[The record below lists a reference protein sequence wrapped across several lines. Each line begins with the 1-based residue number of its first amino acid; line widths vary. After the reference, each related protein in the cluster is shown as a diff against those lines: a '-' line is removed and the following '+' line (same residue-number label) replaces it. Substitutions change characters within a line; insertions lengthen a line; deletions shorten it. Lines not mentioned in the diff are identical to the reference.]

1 VNDVPLLHRYS
12 EADLPTRHGRF
23 RIVVYRERATN
34 AEHCAITMGDLRGP
48 DALVRVHSECFTG
61 EVLHSLRC
69 DCRAQLDLALDR
81 ISAAGR
87 GAVVYL
93 RQEGRGIGLGEKVRA
108 YALQD
113 EGLDTVD
120 ANLELGFAPDERRY
134 GGAAEILREL
144 GVESISLMT
153 NNPAKVAAL
162 EAEGI
167 TVLRRVPHEVS
178 PTPHNERYLSAKR
191 ERLGHLLEP
200 PRRELPSVERPIGNL
215 GSKPSE

>member
-1 VNDVPLLHRYS
+1 VNDVPLLQRYS

-23 RIVVYRERATN
+23 RIIVYRERGRE
-34 AEHCAITMGDLRGP
+34 AEHCAITMGDLSGP
-48 DALVRVHSECFTG
+48 DVLVRVHSECFTG

-87 GAVVYL
+87 GAIVYL

-113 EGLDTVD
+113 EGYDTVD
-120 ANLELGFAPDERRY
+120 ANTELGFQPDERRY
-134 GGAAEILREL
+134 EAAAEILRDL
-144 GVESISLMT
+144 GIESISLMT
-153 NNPAKVAAL
+153 NNPLKVGAL

-167 TVLRRVPHEVS
+167 QVLHRIPHETS
-178 PTPHNERYLSAKR
+178 PTPHNERYLAVKR

-200 PRRELPSVERPIGNL
+200 SRRDERSVERPVGSL
-215 GSKPSE
+215 GTKPSE